1 MMIQVPPGKS
11 LLAGGTTWPLWF
23 ACAWIVLGVS
33 ALISIW
39 MGTRHGKP
47 AKLVWTVIV
56 VFVPVLGA
64 LGWFALGRERRR
76 VPRP

>member
-1 MMIQVPPGKS
+1 MMIQVPPAES

-47 AKLVWTVIV
+47 AKLVWTGIV
-56 VFVPVLGA
+56 VFVPVLGG
-64 LGWFALGRERRR
+64 LGWFVLGRERRR
-76 VPRP
+76 NPRP